1 MFSLIQIVEITTR
14 HSAKIAECCD
24 KVSQRGTLARMTEN
38 TQVFDIMFIVVI
50 AILALFALACIGLL
64 VFGTYE
70 DRRMARLVKISEE
83 NTPYYRDLIP
93 FTSLFDFAS
102 LNVVS
107 QPKTVKGKL

>member
-24 KVSQRGTLARMTEN
+24 KVSQRGTLARATEGS
-38 TQVFDIMFIVVI
+38 QMADFIFIGLI
-50 AILALFALACIGLL
+50 AILAILAIACIGGLL
-64 VFGTYE
+64 FLKYE
-70 DRRMARLVKISEE
+70 ETRMARLVRESEA

-102 LNVVS
+102 LNVS